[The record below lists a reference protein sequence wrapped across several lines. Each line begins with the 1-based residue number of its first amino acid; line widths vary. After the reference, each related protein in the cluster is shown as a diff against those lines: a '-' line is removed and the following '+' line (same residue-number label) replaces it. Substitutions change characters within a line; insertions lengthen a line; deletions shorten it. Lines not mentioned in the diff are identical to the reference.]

1 MVNRMKKDN
10 RILITGAG
18 GVLGYGLLDALT
30 KNGYENILTPD
41 RSEMNCLSQE
51 SVADYFNQH
60 RPEYVF
66 HLASLVYGLKGN
78 LDNQLKSISNN
89 TIINQNVI
97 CSCHQFNVKKIFF
110 AGTVASYPFPYV
122 KLPLDENDL
131 MSGEPH
137 GGEYGYA
144 MSKRHALA
152 YLKILNQYHNVD
164 YCYALFTN
172 LFGANDKFDSVN
184 GHVIPSLIE
193 KAYNS
198 LHNGSDKLIVW
209 GRPETTR
216 DFLYN
221 KQAGLAALHAMINIS
236 GVVNIAS
243 GIETSMGDIV
253 NSIVN
258 YYDKIIPVWDE
269 NAPIGIP
276 KRSVSISILND
287 SGFNPDFDLKEQI
300 SDTISW
306 YENNLHRVRK

>member
-1 MVNRMKKDN
+1 MERKSK
-10 RILITGAG
+10 ILITGAG
-18 GVLGYGLLDALT
+18 GVLGYGLTDALA
-30 KNGYENILTPD
+30 KNGYDNVLTPNRD
-41 RSEMNCLSQE
+41 EMNCLSQE
-51 SVADYFNQH
+51 SVDDYFNQH
-60 RPEYVF
+60 QPDYVF
-66 HLASLVYGLKGN
+66 HLASLVFGLKGN

-97 CSCHQFNVKKIFF
+97 LACHKFNVKKIFF

-122 KLPLDENDL
+122 QLPLDEGDL
-131 MSGEPH
+131 MLGEPH

-172 LFGANDKFDSVN
+172 LFGANDKFDPIN
-184 GHVIPSLIE
+184 GHVIPSLID
-193 KAYNS
+193 KTYNS
-198 LHNGSDKLIVW
+198 LLRGDNQLTVW

-221 KQAGLAALHAMINIS
+221 KQAGLAALHVMNNLS

-243 GIETSMGDIV
+243 GVETSMGDIV
-253 NSIVN
+253 NAIAR
-258 YYDKIIPVWDE
+258 YYDNKITAVWDA

-276 KRSVSISILND
+276 KRSVSIKRLND
-287 SGFNPDFDLKEQI
+287 SGFQPEFDLNLQI

-306 YENNLHRVRK
+306 YENNISRIRK